1 MSHDVAP
8 AVDVRMCTIGRER
21 APLLVIDNFVKH
33 PDDLVKQAI
42 PRQFA
47 RGGQFFPGIRAKA
60 PRSYQRFLLSELKDL
75 LIDCFGLEAKSLNLS
90 MCHFSLVT
98 TRPEDLV
105 GVQRIPHF
113 DHVGRER
120 LASIHYLF
128 RGGYGGTAF
137 YRHRATGFEAIDASR
152 RDTYLDVLHEELQGP
167 HAPAAAYINGDTPL
181 FEQIDEQDG
190 TFNRLLVYRGNS
202 LHSGCIGAGF
212 VPDPDPRTGR
222 LSINSFIDT
231 GP

>member
-1 MSHDVAP
+1 MPNEVAA
-8 AVDVRMCTIGRER
+8 AVEVRRCTIGRER

-33 PDDLVKQAI
+33 PDDLARQAV
-42 PRQFA
+42 PRHFVQ
-47 RGGQFFPGIRAKA
+47 GGQFFPGIRSKA
-60 PRSYQRFLLSELKDL
+60 PRSYQRFLLS
-75 LIDCFGLEAKSLNLS
+75 GLEELLADFFALETSRLKLS
-90 MCHFSLVT
+90 MCHYSLVT

-105 GVQRIPHF
+105 MVQRIPHF

-137 YRHRATGFEAIDASR
+137 YRHRATGFESVDESR
-152 RDTYLDVLHEELQGP
+152 RDAYLESLDADLEGP

-181 FEQIDEQDG
+181 FEQVDKQEG
-190 TFNRLLVYRGNS
+190 VFNRLLVYRGNS
-202 LHSGCIGAGF
+202 LHSGCIGADF
-212 VPDPDPRTGR
+212 VPDPDPRSGR